1 MHWGAFMFRA
11 NFGFACGVA
20 ICGSLTIG
28 TATAQFTAVSKPSF
42 VERSSQ
48 VRAISGGAIVG
59 LTLAR
64 QNPKEKRL
72 SLWVRP
78 LSNFDGAMKVSAVTN
93 DGLYSGTGEFSGRST
108 GRQWTNVLTL
118 PDKGKPA
125 SIRSARADPL
135 FASLA
140 ETPTARGRG
149 VMLAAWTAGG
159 KPPEGETIAVAFQ
172 NLGASSRV
180 RLVLPGRQKRDCVTG
195 LGRGPSPVYNTV
207 CRLSLAELEQMK
219 ALTIEIVQGI
229 DVRQVQRPLL

>member
-1 MHWGAFMFRA
+1 MQWGAFMFRV
-11 NFGFACGVA
+11 NLGLACA
-20 ICGSLTIG
+20 IAACGSLTVG

-48 VRAISGGAIVG
+48 VRAISGGTIVG

-64 QNPKEKRL
+64 QNPREKRL
-72 SLWVRP
+72 ALWVRP
-78 LSNFDGAMKVSAVTN
+78 LGNFDGTMKVSAVTN
-93 DGLYSGTGEFSGRST
+93 DGLYSGSGEFSGKSVAR
-108 GRQWTNVLTL
+108 RWTNVLTL

-140 ETPTARGRG
+140 ETPTAGGRG
-149 VMLAAWTAGG
+149 IMLAAWTAGG
-159 KPPEGETIAVAFQ
+159 QPPAGETIAVAFQ

-207 CRLSLAELEQMK
+207 CRLSLAELDQMK
-219 ALTIEIVQGI
+219 ALTIEIVQGM